1 MTPPPPVSA
10 GLAYFIAAWCCMIIS
25 QVHSTDS
32 ANAKGV
38 FALLWFGAAVFFY
51 VSYLGAA

>member
-1 MTPPPPVSA
+1 
-10 GLAYFIAAWCCMIIS
+10 MIIS